1 MGSAF
6 LLLGGIMAVKSINGY
21 YKIKSATKNFVED
34 KTTISC
40 TVYETENDRVVEKTR
55 PASFFNF
62 ITTLQ
67 EKERVLTKELEDS
80 VSSRCDIN
88 SIREEDLETT
98 LTQKEKDDFEYL
110 KKFRED
116 LWEIAAF
123 RLPKNYLEEH
133 LTNGLNTDWL
143 VPVNKRG
150 EISLSLDSIVSLEI
164 SELYTELKERII
176 GSEDC

>member
-1 MGSAF
+1 
-6 LLLGGIMAVKSINGY
+6 MAIKNIEGY
-21 YKIKSATKNFVED
+21 YKIKSATKNFMED
-34 KTTISC
+34 STTVSC
-40 TVYETENDRVVEKTR
+40 IVYETENDRVVEKTR
-55 PASFFNF
+55 PALFFNF
-62 ITTLQ
+62 VTKLQ
-67 EKERVLTKELEDS
+67 EKERTLTKQLEDS

-88 SIREEDLETT
+88 SLQEEDLETT

-143 VPVNKRG
+143 VPVNKLG
-150 EISLSLDSIVSLEI
+150 EISLSLDGTVNLEI